1 MKTLNTW
8 LMVLIGSMMTI
19 PAAYAA
25 DPLDEIDVEAE
36 EVMTEGEAA
45 QEVVKMQ
52 KDELRQERRQ
62 LKELESTA
70 RNARVT
76 AMLRKRDANRQLMQ
90 AEREYKDLVSRK
102 NQLNKEMARDTAE
115 MLKMERRLEARKTEV
130 EKVNGQLS
138 AAKDVARDK
147 RQKLE
152 EVRKQNRDTDRQIE
166 KTKREIEDAKREH
179 QRNMREMVQESG
191 KLNHLLKVSQAEK
204 TELDRET
211 NRLKQEFNKAK
222 AKNSDLER
230 RLSKQK
236 ELNERSR
243 EHLKWAKEQT
253 KRRQLAGRRISK
265 R

>member
-1 MKTLNTW
+1 MKALYTW
-8 LMVLIGSMMTI
+8 RAVLMGALIAV
-19 PAAYAA
+19 PAVHAA
-25 DPLDEIDVEAE
+25 DPLEDVDVEAE

-90 AEREYKDLVSRK
+90 AEREYKDIVTRK
-102 NQLNKEMARDTAE
+102 NRLNKEMARDTQE
-115 MLKMERRLEARKTEV
+115 MLRMERRLEDRKAEV
-130 EKVNGQLS
+130 EKVNGLLS
-138 AAKDVARDK
+138 ASKEAARDK

-152 EVRKQNRDTDRQIE
+152 EIRKQNREADRQID
-166 KTKREIEDAKREH
+166 KHK
-179 QRNMREMVQESG
+179 RNMHELTQESG
-191 KLNHLLKVSQAEK
+191 KLSHLLKVSQAEK
-204 TELDRET
+204 AELDRET
-211 NRLKQEFNKAK
+211 KRLKQEFNKAK
-222 AKNSDLER
+222 VQNSDLER
-230 RLSKQK
+230 RLAKQK
-236 ELNERSR
+236 DMNERSR
-243 EHLKWAKEQT
+243 DHLKWAKEQT